1 MENVKIKKLDVL
13 NSSRALRG
21 AAVLVNYY
29 IDNVDALNFIKMS
42 KNNLSIHFNV
52 APRTVA
58 NWIYALVEAQ
68 VIKYKYSGATRL
80 NPKIYYDG
88 TRENYEKASSE
99 YDAFRSDVQR

>member
-1 MENVKIKKLDVL
+1 MKTVYNKNLEIL
-13 NSSRALRG
+13 NERRRLRS
-21 AAVLVNYY
+21 AATLLNYY
-29 IDNVDALNFIKMS
+29 IDNVDAWNAGKFTKDDLARK
-42 KNNLSIHFNV
+42 FNV
-52 APRTVA
+52 TSRTVA

-99 YDAFRSDVQR
+99 YDAFRGDVQR